1 MSMMPSCGSIFSLGN
16 KNLKFTIN
24 SILPGDLAQEIERKE
39 FVDESTQCNIQ
50 KQSGGVCNGAFMI
63 LDCRSFLAYN
73 FKHICGAINVNCT
86 TSMAK
91 KRLQQGKISLVDLV
105 TSEHGKE
112 RLRNGQ
118 WAKVVVYD
126 ESSSELENIPS
137 SHPIKLVLSSLVDN
151 GKEAFLLKGIYLIWL
166 YIKCLNKVYI
176 ALAIY
181 THNCIQ
187 RIRSL

>member
-1 MSMMPSCGSIFSLGN
+1 MSTALTISMMSCGSIFSLGN
-16 KNLKFTIN
+16 KNLKFNIN
-24 SILPGDLAQEIERKE
+24 SILPGDLAQEIEKKE
-39 FVDESTQCNIQ
+39 IFDESTQCNR
-50 KQSGGVCNGAFMI
+50 KRQSGGVCNGALI

-73 FKHICGAINVNCT
+73 FKHIYGAINVNCT

-105 TSEHGKE
+105 TSEQGKE

-118 WAKVVVYD
+118 WAKVIVYD

-151 GKEAFLLKGIYLIWL
+151 GKEAFLLKGSY
-166 YIKCLNKVYI
+166 
-176 ALAIY
+176 
-181 THNCIQ
+181 
-187 RIRSL
+187 S